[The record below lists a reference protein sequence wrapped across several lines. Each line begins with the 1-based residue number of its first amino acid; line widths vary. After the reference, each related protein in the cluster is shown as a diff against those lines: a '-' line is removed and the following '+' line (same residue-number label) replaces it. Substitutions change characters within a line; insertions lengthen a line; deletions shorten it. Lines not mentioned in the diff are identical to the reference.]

1 MNEKPIVFSGE
12 LAPLNGFVSAGLISD
27 VLYRLKS
34 GKEATV
40 FCCRAGPA
48 VNSELV
54 GAKIYRPNRSFK
66 NDAIYQEG
74 RIVLDTRARRAVA
87 KKSRFGKAVKAN
99 QWIGHEYDIMQK
111 LYEAGADVPRP
122 IKQDG
127 NAILMEYIGD
137 QEGPA
142 PMLRD
147 VRVTREEA
155 TSLFKQLID
164 NVQLLLSCNY
174 IHGDLSAYNML
185 YWDDK
190 LIVIDFPQ
198 VVDVRQNRHSRELLF
213 RDLENVYRYFSR
225 FGVEASPRRITD
237 GLWHK
242 FMRGTL

>member
-1 MNEKPIVFSGE
+1 
-12 LAPLNGFVSAGLISD
+12 
-27 VLYRLKS
+27 
-34 GKEATV
+34 
-40 FCCRAGPA
+40 
-48 VNSELV
+48 
-54 GAKIYRPNRSFK
+54 
-66 NDAIYQEG
+66 
-74 RIVLDTRARRAVA
+74 
-87 KKSRFGKAVKAN
+87 
-99 QWIGHEYDIMQK
+99 
-111 LYEAGADVPRP
+111 
-122 IKQDG
+122 
-127 NAILMEYIGD
+127 
-137 QEGPA
+137 
-142 PMLRD
+142 MLRD

-198 VVDVRQNRHSRELLF
+198 VVDVRQNRYSRELLF

-242 FMRGTL
+242 FMRGML

>member
-1 MNEKPIVFSGE
+1 
-12 LAPLNGFVSAGLISD
+12 
-27 VLYRLKS
+27 
-34 GKEATV
+34 
-40 FCCRAGPA
+40 
-48 VNSELV
+48 
-54 GAKIYRPNRSFK
+54 
-66 NDAIYQEG
+66 
-74 RIVLDTRARRAVA
+74 
-87 KKSRFGKAVKAN
+87 
-99 QWIGHEYDIMQK
+99 
-111 LYEAGADVPRP
+111 
-122 IKQDG
+122 
-127 NAILMEYIGD
+127 
-137 QEGPA
+137 
-142 PMLRD
+142 MLRD
-147 VRVTREEA
+147 VHVTCEEA

-242 FMRGTL
+242 FMRGML